1 VAKKKTPATKTS
13 KSKSSTK
20 SRKAKASASN
30 AAASATASATATA
43 TKSKPKKTKAKAAAA
58 PPAEAADTMAKTPPT
73 KKKTGGTKP
82 RTKKVATGV
91 DPAASAAAAAAA
103 VSSRRVNGEGSGIDE
118 LSVSQLKRA
127 KSELTR
133 KDKLRYRDLLLQ
145 KRAEILGDVESLQS
159 DAKNNGGD
167 ISHMPVHMADVG
179 SDYYEQ
185 EFTLG
190 LVESE
195 RKLLREI
202 DEALIRI
209 NDGYFGVC
217 LASGRPIGKARL
229 DAKPWAKYC
238 IEVVRERE
246 RRGKW

>member
-1 VAKKKTPATKTS
+1 MAKKKTPVTKPTKSKTAKTPKTTRAAARESTAS
-13 KSKSSTK
+13 KSK
-20 SRKAKASASN
+20 
-30 AAASATASATATA
+30 
-43 TKSKPKKTKAKAAAA
+43 TKAPAA
-58 PPAEAADTMAKTPPT
+58 PDAAADTMAKKTPT
-73 KKKTGGTKP
+73 KKKSGGTKSAG
-82 RTKKVATGV
+82 KKTTA
-91 DPAASAAAAAAA
+91 AASAAAAAFAL
-103 VSSRRVNGEGSGIDE
+103 SSRRANGESGANQE

-127 KSELTR
+127 KSDLSR
-133 KDKLRYRDLLLQ
+133 KEKRRYRELLIE
-145 KRAEILGDVESLQS
+145 KRVELLGDVESLQS

-209 NDGYFGVC
+209 NEGYFGVC
-217 LASGRPIGKARL
+217 LVSGRPIGKARL

-246 RRGKW
+246 RQGKW